1 MFTKLFIQMLEKPFD
16 VLFVILFYLKQV
28 LESLNSQVHDR
39 IQDLGAAMEEQQ
51 KALKEKV

>member
-1 MFTKLFIQMLEKPFD
+1 MLEKPFD

-51 KALKEKV
+51 KALKKKV